1 MMSVDGSYLGV
12 VVRSLA
18 AQGVPETPWTWEAR
32 PDVWVLILAIAAGY
46 RWSTTSLRN
55 NLEGPP
61 APPTRV
67 EKARF
72 FVGLLLLWLSVDWP
86 LDRLGDDFLF
96 SAHMVQF
103 LLITMVAV
111 PLVVSGIPGW
121 LFVELT
127 IPLAPVL
134 RLLTRAPIA
143 LGIFQLVLVG
153 THLPAVVE
161 LYSSS
166 SVVHLGLHALWV
178 LSAGMFWLPILGKE
192 PLVTPLVPAGKVA
205 YLIAATVL
213 PTVPASFLTWS
224 TTPLYDSYAQAPRVW
239 GLSPTDDL
247 QLAGL
252 FMKLGGG
259 LILWGFI
266 AWVFISWTAEE
277 ASRDRR
283 RRVTRLIN
291 DASEGDSD
299 TFERSDP

>member
-1 MMSVDGSYLGV
+1 M
-12 VVRSLA
+12 RSLI
-18 AQGVPETPWTWEAR
+18 AQSPPETPWTWEPR
-32 PDVWVLILAIAAGY
+32 PDVWLLILAIAAGY
-46 RWSTTSLRN
+46 VWSTTRLRN
-55 NLEGPP
+55 NLERPPPPP
-61 APPTRV
+61 ARA
-67 EKARF
+67 EKTRF
-72 FVGLLLLWLSVDWP
+72 FIGLQLLWLAVDWP

-121 LFVELT
+121 LFAELT
-127 IPLAPVL
+127 LPLAPVL

-143 LGIFQLVLVG
+143 LATFQLVLVG

-178 LSAGMFWLPILGKE
+178 LSAGLFWLPILGKE
-192 PLVTPLVPAGKVA
+192 PLVSPLVPAGKVA

-213 PTVPASFLTWS
+213 PTVPASFLTWA
-224 TTPLYDSYAQAPRVW
+224 TTPLYDSYAEAPRVW

-266 AWVFISWTAEE
+266 AWVFVSWTAEE

-283 RRVTRLIN
+283 RRSSRQSN
-291 DASEGDSD
+291 DASGRGPGIVEKSD
-299 TFERSDP
+299 A